1 MKEINKFFYKITF
14 LIFFVFS
21 AQAESKVL
29 SIGNSEAKVTI
40 KVFSSLTCPHCANFH
55 SNIYE
60 MLKKDYID
68 RGLVK
73 FEHHAF
79 PLDLA
84 ALNAEI
90 IVRCQDN
97 NNKKFEL
104 LTEIYKKQTT
114 WAVGS
119 DIKKINELIKKIGVN
134 FNLSNEKMDTCL
146 ENDTVQDEI
155 LEQRIEAQ
163 KEYKIESTP
172 TIIINEKKYSGKIN
186 YKEFKKNIDKKL
198 SMNFKQLEITGFK
211 SFSEKTTFFIE
222 KGLTG
227 IVGPNGCGKSNIVES
242 LRWCMG
248 ENSAKSMR
256 GSGMEDVIFS
266 GTSNRPSKN
275 ISEVSLLLDN
285 QNKEGP
291 AQYEEF
297 DEISIKRKIEKDKGS
312 KYYINDKEV
321 RARDVQT
328 FFADL
333 STGAHSP
340 SLISQGRIGQLVT
353 AKPIERK
360 SILEEA
366 AGISGI
372 HARRQE
378 AETRLNAAENNLKR
392 ADELKKQ
399 QQKQLDNLKKQAEE
413 ATRYKEISGEIKQ
426 IEAGL
431 YFLKISEIE
440 KDKKQILEKLS
451 ELDDE
456 ISAISI
462 DFNHNNTLL
471 EEENKKLSPLRD
483 KKMESA
489 AKLQKLNLDMENLVE
504 EESRVKSLQDK
515 LEKSIKTIESDLER
529 ERSISLDAD
538 LNEKR
543 LSEEKDALLKT
554 ENELLT
560 VETNSTKEL
569 KESKNLLDGLQS
581 QLDSMLDQIEK
592 DIDEDKKLLK
602 ETFRE
607 LKQLV
612 KKITSSQE
620 EYAEKYGKDR
630 SIQSDSI
637 KRKERIKNI
646 DVELKNW
653 RNLKS
658 NSEKMNSE
666 LSNRKNK
673 LFLELNDNQKN
684 PERIATSKGQN
695 LQNLENTKKRNEEIE
710 NELIAAEKKYNLIN
724 QNLKEIQIKLSDLK
738 ENKARNEA
746 TVEGIE
752 NRKKDLLHSVKNEL
766 NINDEASLLPQSD
779 LNNISPNDLPTLEEQ
794 SQKVEKA
801 KKKRESLGSVNL
813 RADEE
818 TKKYETEIKKME
830 DDRADLFSAIVKLK
844 SSIDELNQKGRE
856 RLLEAFTKVN
866 RKFNEV
872 YTKLFNGGTAKI
884 ELVDSDDP
892 LEAGLEMYVSP
903 PGKRLQSISLLSG
916 GEQALTAM
924 SLVFAVFL
932 VNPSPICV
940 LDEVDA
946 PLDDANV
953 TRFCSLLDELTKI
966 TKTKFIII
974 THHALTMSRMH
985 RLYGVTMAEQGV
997 SQLVSV
1003 DLQKAEELVA

>member
-1 MKEINKFFYKITF
+1 
-14 LIFFVFS
+14 
-21 AQAESKVL
+21 
-29 SIGNSEAKVTI
+29 
-40 KVFSSLTCPHCANFH
+40 
-55 SNIYE
+55 
-60 MLKKDYID
+60 
-68 RGLVK
+68 
-73 FEHHAF
+73 
-79 PLDLA
+79 
-84 ALNAEI
+84 
-90 IVRCQDN
+90 
-97 NNKKFEL
+97 
-104 LTEIYKKQTT
+104 
-114 WAVGS
+114 
-119 DIKKINELIKKIGVN
+119 
-134 FNLSNEKMDTCL
+134 
-146 ENDTVQDEI
+146 
-155 LEQRIEAQ
+155 
-163 KEYKIESTP
+163 
-172 TIIINEKKYSGKIN
+172 
-186 YKEFKKNIDKKL
+186 
-198 SMNFKQLEITGFK
+198 MNFKKLEITGFK
-211 SFSEKTTFFIE
+211 SFSEKTNFLIE

-275 ISEVSLLLDN
+275 ISEVALLLDN
-285 QNKEGP
+285 QNKAGP
-291 AQYEEF
+291 AQYKEF
-297 DEISIKRKIEKDKGS
+297 DEISIRRKIEKDKGS

-413 ATRYKEISGEIKQ
+413 ATRYKEISKEIKK

-431 YFLKISEIE
+431 YFLKINEIE
-440 KDKKQILEKLS
+440 KDKKLIVEKLN

-456 ISAISI
+456 ISAINI

-471 EEENKKLSPLRD
+471 EEENKKLAPLRD

-489 AKLQKLNLDMENLVE
+489 AKLQKLNLDMANLSE
-504 EESRVKSLQDK
+504 EETRVRSLQEK

-529 ERSISLDAD
+529 ERSISLDAN

-543 LSEEKDALLKT
+543 ISKEKEELLKT
-554 ENELLT
+554 ENKLLD
-560 VETNSTKEL
+560 VETSSSKEL
-569 KESKNLLDGLQS
+569 KLSKAQLDGFQT
-581 QLDSMLDQIEK
+581 QLDEMLNQIEK
-592 DIDEDKKLLK
+592 DIDEDKKLSK
-602 ETFRE
+602 DSFRS

-620 EYAEKYGKDR
+620 EYAEKFGKDK

-646 DVELKNW
+646 DTELENW
-653 RNLKS
+653 INLKS
-658 NSEKMNSE
+658 NSEKMILE

-673 LFLELNDNQKN
+673 LLLELSDNQKN

-710 NELIAAEKKYNLIN
+710 NELIEAEKKYNLIN
-724 QNLKEIQIKLSDLK
+724 QNLKQIQLKLSELK

-766 NINDEASLLPQSD
+766 NINDEVSILPQSD
-779 LNNISPNDLPTLEEQ
+779 LNDISPDSLPSLEEQ
-794 SQKVEKA
+794 SQKAEKI
-801 KKKRESLGSVNL
+801 KKQRESLGSVNL

-818 TKKYETEIKKME
+818 TRKYETEIKKME
-830 DDRADLFSAIVKLK
+830 DDRADLYSAIVKLK
-844 SSIDELNQKGRE
+844 TSIDELNQKGRE

-916 GEQALTAM
+916 GEQALTGM

-953 TRFCSLLDELTKI
+953 TRFCALLDELTKI

-1003 DLQKAEELVA
+1003 DLQKAEEMVA

>member
-1 MKEINKFFYKITF
+1 MKFKN
-14 LIFFVFS
+14 L
-21 AQAESKVL
+21 
-29 SIGNSEAKVTI
+29 
-40 KVFSSLTCPHCANFH
+40 
-55 SNIYE
+55 E
-60 MLKKDYID
+60 M
-68 RGLVK
+68 
-73 FEHHAF
+73 
-79 PLDLA
+79 
-84 ALNAEI
+84 
-90 IVRCQDN
+90 
-97 NNKKFEL
+97 
-104 LTEIYKKQTT
+104 
-114 WAVGS
+114 
-119 DIKKINELIKKIGVN
+119 
-134 FNLSNEKMDTCL
+134 
-146 ENDTVQDEI
+146 
-155 LEQRIEAQ
+155 
-163 KEYKIESTP
+163 
-172 TIIINEKKYSGKIN
+172 
-186 YKEFKKNIDKKL
+186 
-198 SMNFKQLEITGFK
+198 TGFK
-211 SFSEKTTFFIE
+211 SFSEKTTILIE

-227 IVGPNGCGKSNIVES
+227 IVGPNGCGKSNIVEA

-285 QNKEGP
+285 QEKSGP
-291 AQYEEF
+291 IQFKEF

-392 ADELKKQ
+392 ADELKRQ

-413 ATRYKEISGEIKQ
+413 ATRYKEISNQIKK

-431 YFLKISEIE
+431 YFLKIKDIE
-440 KDKKQILEKLS
+440 KDKKQIQEKLG
-451 ELDDE
+451 ELEDE
-456 ISAISI
+456 ISAVNI
-462 DFNHNNTLL
+462 DYNHNNTLL
-471 EEENKKLSPLRD
+471 DEENKKLSPLRD
-483 KKMESA
+483 KKIESA
-489 AKLQKLNLDMENLVE
+489 ASLQKLNLDMSNLVE
-504 EESRVKSLQDK
+504 EEARVKTLQEK

-529 ERSISLDAD
+529 EKSISLDAD
-538 LNEKR
+538 LNERRISK
-543 LSEEKDALLKT
+543 EKEDLLNTENKLLDVESKSSKELQISKT
-554 ENELLT
+554 ELN
-560 VETNSTKEL
+560 K
-569 KESKNLLDGLQS
+569 LQN
-581 QLDSMLDQIEK
+581 QLDIILDQIED
-592 DIDEDKKLLK
+592 DIDNDKKLSK
-602 ETFRE
+602 QTFKN

-612 KKITSSQE
+612 QKITLSQE
-620 EYAEKYGKDR
+620 EYAEKYGKNK
-630 SIQSDSI
+630 SIESDSI

-646 DVELKNW
+646 DVELENW
-653 RNLKS
+653 GNLKT
-658 NSEKMNSE
+658 NSKKMIS
-666 LSNRKNK
+666 
-673 LFLELNDNQKN
+673 ELNDRSNKIKLEINENQKN

-695 LQNLENTKKRNEEIE
+695 LQNLENIKKRNEEIE
-710 NELIAAEKKYNLIN
+710 NELIEAEKKYNSIN
-724 QNLKEIQIKLSDLK
+724 ENLREIQLKLTDLK

-746 TVEGIE
+746 TIEGIE
-752 NRKKDLLHSVKNEL
+752 NRKKDLLYSVKNEL
-766 NINDEASLLPQSD
+766 NITNESSILPQSD
-779 LNNISPNDLPTLEEQ
+779 LSDIEIENFPSIEEQ
-794 SQKVEKA
+794 TEKIEKT
-801 KKKRESLGSVNL
+801 KKLRDSLGSVNL

-830 DDRADLFSAIVKLK
+830 DDRADLYSAIVKLK
-844 SSIDELNQKGRE
+844 TSIEELNQKGRE
-856 RLLEAFTKVN
+856 RLLEAYAKVN

-892 LEAGLEMYVSP
+892 LEAGLEMFVSP
-903 PGKRLQSISLLSG
+903 PGKRLQSITLLSG
-916 GEQALTAM
+916 GEQALTAL

-953 TRFCSLLDELTKI
+953 TRFCGLLDDLTKI
-966 TKTKFIII
+966 TNTKFIII
-974 THHALTMSRMH
+974 THHALTMSRMD
-985 RLYGVTMAEQGV
+985 RLYGVTMAEQGI

-1003 DLQKAEELVA
+1003 DLQRAEELVA

>member
-1 MKEINKFFYKITF
+1 MKFKN
-14 LIFFVFS
+14 L
-21 AQAESKVL
+21 
-29 SIGNSEAKVTI
+29 
-40 KVFSSLTCPHCANFH
+40 
-55 SNIYE
+55 E
-60 MLKKDYID
+60 M
-68 RGLVK
+68 
-73 FEHHAF
+73 
-79 PLDLA
+79 
-84 ALNAEI
+84 
-90 IVRCQDN
+90 
-97 NNKKFEL
+97 
-104 LTEIYKKQTT
+104 
-114 WAVGS
+114 
-119 DIKKINELIKKIGVN
+119 
-134 FNLSNEKMDTCL
+134 
-146 ENDTVQDEI
+146 
-155 LEQRIEAQ
+155 
-163 KEYKIESTP
+163 
-172 TIIINEKKYSGKIN
+172 
-186 YKEFKKNIDKKL
+186 
-198 SMNFKQLEITGFK
+198 TGFK
-211 SFSEKTTFFIE
+211 SFSEKTTVLIE

-227 IVGPNGCGKSNIVES
+227 IVGPNGCGKSNIVEA

-266 GTSNRPSKN
+266 GTSNLPSKN
-275 ISEVSLLLDN
+275 ISEVKILLDN
-285 QNKEGP
+285 LEKSGPVQYKEF
-291 AQYEEF
+291 E
-297 DEISIKRKIEKDKGS
+297 EISVKRKIEKDKGS

-360 SILEEA
+360 TILEEA

-392 ADELKKQ
+392 ADELKRQ

-413 ATRYKEISGEIKQ
+413 ATRYKEISKEIKK

-431 YFLKISEIE
+431 YFLKIKEIE
-440 KDKKQILEKLS
+440 KDKKQISEKLS

-456 ISAISI
+456 ISAINI

-471 EEENKKLSPLRD
+471 DEENKKLAPLRD

-489 AKLQKLNLDMENLVE
+489 ATLQKINLDIKNLVE
-504 EESRVKSLQDK
+504 EETRVKALQEK
-515 LEKSIKTIESDLER
+515 LEKSFKTVNSDLER
-529 ERSISLDAD
+529 EKSISLDAD

-543 LSEEKDALLKT
+543 ISKEKEDLLNT
-554 ENELLT
+554 ENKLLEVETTSSKELL
-560 VETNSTKEL
+560 S
-569 KESKNLLDGLQS
+569 SKS
-581 QLDSMLDQIEK
+581 QLNQLQNQLDLMLDQIEK
-592 DIDEDKKLLK
+592 DIDKDIKLSK
-602 ETFRE
+602 ETFKN

-612 KKITSSQE
+612 KKITLSQE
-620 EYAEKYGKDR
+620 DYAEKYGKNK
-630 SIQSDSI
+630 SIESDSI

-646 DVELKNW
+646 SIELENW
-653 RNLKS
+653 RNLKT
-658 NSEKMNSE
+658 NSEKMISE
-666 LSNRKNK
+666 LNDRKNK
-673 LFLELNDNQKN
+673 IELELGDNQKN

-695 LQNLENTKKRNEEIE
+695 LQNLENTKKRNQEIE
-710 NELIAAEKKYNLIN
+710 IELIEAEKKYNSIN
-724 QNLKEIQIKLSDLK
+724 ENIREIQVKLTGLK

-746 TVEGIE
+746 TIEGIE
-752 NRKKDLLHSVKNEL
+752 NRKKDLLYSVKNDL
-766 NINDEASLLPQSD
+766 NIENESSILAFSD
-779 LNNISPNDLPTLEEQ
+779 LHELEGESLPTIQEQ
-794 SQKVEKA
+794 IDKIEKT
-801 KKKRESLGSVNL
+801 KKKRDSLGSVNL

-818 TKKYETEIKKME
+818 TKRYETEIKKME
-830 DDRADLFSAIVKLK
+830 DEREDLYSAIVKLK
-844 SSIDELNQKGRE
+844 TSIDELNQKGRE
-856 RLLEAFTKVN
+856 RLLDAYTKVN

-892 LEAGLEMYVSP
+892 LEAGLEMFVSP
-903 PGKRLQSISLLSG
+903 PGKRLQSITLLSG
-916 GEQALTAM
+916 GEQALTAL

-953 TRFCSLLDELTKI
+953 TRFCNLLDELTKI
-966 TKTKFIII
+966 TNTKFIII
-974 THHALTMSRMH
+974 THHALTMSKMD

-1003 DLQKAEELVA
+1003 DLQRAEELVA

>member
-1 MKEINKFFYKITF
+1 MK
-14 LIFFVFS
+14 
-21 AQAESKVL
+21 
-29 SIGNSEAKVTI
+29 
-40 KVFSSLTCPHCANFH
+40 
-55 SNIYE
+55 
-60 MLKKDYID
+60 
-68 RGLVK
+68 
-73 FEHHAF
+73 
-79 PLDLA
+79 
-84 ALNAEI
+84 
-90 IVRCQDN
+90 
-97 NNKKFEL
+97 
-104 LTEIYKKQTT
+104 
-114 WAVGS
+114 
-119 DIKKINELIKKIGVN
+119 
-134 FNLSNEKMDTCL
+134 
-146 ENDTVQDEI
+146 
-155 LEQRIEAQ
+155 
-163 KEYKIESTP
+163 
-172 TIIINEKKYSGKIN
+172 
-186 YKEFKKNIDKKL
+186 FKKLD
-198 SMNFKQLEITGFK
+198 ITGFK
-211 SFSEKTTFFIE
+211 SFSEKTTFLIE
-222 KGLTG
+222 DGLTG

-275 ISEVSLLLDN
+275 ISEVALLLEN
-285 QNKEGP
+285 QNKDGP
-291 AQYEEF
+291 SQYNEF
-297 DEISIKRKIEKDKGS
+297 DEISVRRKIEKDKGS

-328 FFADL
+328 LFADL

-372 HARRQE
+372 HARRHE

-413 ATRYKEISGEIKQ
+413 ATKYKEISKEIKK

-431 YFLKISEIE
+431 YYLKIKEIE
-440 KDKKQILEKLS
+440 KDKKDILEKLG
-451 ELDDE
+451 EYEDE
-456 ISAISI
+456 ISAVNI
-462 DFNHNNTLL
+462 DLNHNNTLL
-471 EEENKKLSPLRD
+471 DEENTKLTPLRD
-483 KKMESA
+483 KKIESA
-489 AKLQKLNLDMENLVE
+489 ASLQKLNLDMSNLIE
-504 EESRVKSLQDK
+504 EEARVKSLQEK
-515 LEKSIKTIESDLER
+515 LEKSIKTVESDLER
-529 ERSISLDAD
+529 EKSISLDAD

-543 LSEEKDALLKT
+543 ISREKEELLKT
-554 ENELLT
+554 ENKLLE
-560 VETNSTKEL
+560 VETSSSKEL
-569 KESKNLLDGLQS
+569 KNSKEKLDNLQNELNLLLDG
-581 QLDSMLDQIEK
+581 IEK
-592 DIDEDKKLLK
+592 DIDQNKKLTK
-602 ETFRE
+602 ETFRK
-607 LKQLV
+607 LKKLV
-612 KKITSSQE
+612 KNITSSQE
-620 EYAEKYGKDR
+620 EYAEKFSKDK

-646 DVELKNW
+646 DIELENW
-653 RNLKS
+653 RNLRS
-658 NSEKMNSE
+658 NSEKMTSE
-666 LSNRKNK
+666 LAERKNK
-673 LFLELNDNQKN
+673 LQAEINENQKN

-710 NELIAAEKKYNLIN
+710 RELIDSEKKYNSIN
-724 QNLKEIQIKLSDLK
+724 QNIKEIQLKLSGLK

-746 TVEGIE
+746 TIEGIE
-752 NRKKDLLHSVKNEL
+752 NRKKDLLYSVKNEL
-766 NINDEASLLPQSD
+766 KIENEESILSQSD
-779 LNNISPNDLPTLEEQ
+779 LNELTPENLPTIEDQL
-794 SQKVEKA
+794 QKVEKV
-801 KKKRESLGSVNL
+801 KKQRESLGSVNL

-830 DDRADLFSAIVKLK
+830 DDRADLYSAIVKLK
-844 SSIDELNQKGRE
+844 TSIEELNQKGRE

-884 ELVDSDDP
+884 ELVDSEDP
-892 LEAGLEMYVSP
+892 LEAGLEMFVSP
-903 PGKRLQSISLLSG
+903 PGKRLQSITLLSG
-916 GEQALTAM
+916 GEQALTAL
-924 SLVFAVFL
+924 SLIFAVFL

-953 TRFCSLLDELTKI
+953 TRFCGLLDELTKI
-966 TKTKFIII
+966 TNTKFIII

>member
-1 MKEINKFFYKITF
+1 MQFKKLEIN
-14 LIFFVFS
+14 
-21 AQAESKVL
+21 
-29 SIGNSEAKVTI
+29 
-40 KVFSSLTCPHCANFH
+40 
-55 SNIYE
+55 
-60 MLKKDYID
+60 
-68 RGLVK
+68 
-73 FEHHAF
+73 
-79 PLDLA
+79 
-84 ALNAEI
+84 
-90 IVRCQDN
+90 
-97 NNKKFEL
+97 
-104 LTEIYKKQTT
+104 
-114 WAVGS
+114 
-119 DIKKINELIKKIGVN
+119 
-134 FNLSNEKMDTCL
+134 
-146 ENDTVQDEI
+146 
-155 LEQRIEAQ
+155 
-163 KEYKIESTP
+163 
-172 TIIINEKKYSGKIN
+172 
-186 YKEFKKNIDKKL
+186 
-198 SMNFKQLEITGFK
+198 GFK
-211 SFSEKTTFFIE
+211 SFSEKTTFLIQN
-222 KGLTG
+222 GLTG

-266 GTSNRPSKN
+266 GTSNKPSKN
-275 ISEVSLLLDN
+275 ISEVALLLDN
-285 QNKEGP
+285 KDKDGP
-291 AQYEEF
+291 SQYNEF
-297 DEISIKRKIEKDKGS
+297 DEIGVKRKIEKDKGS

-353 AKPIERK
+353 AKPIERR
-360 SILEEA
+360 SVLEEA

-392 ADELKKQ
+392 ADELKRQ

-413 ATRYKEISGEIKQ
+413 ATRYKEISKEIKK
-426 IEAGL
+426 IESGL
-431 YFLKISEIE
+431 YYLKIREIE
-440 KDKKQILEKLS
+440 KDKKQIIDKLS

-456 ISAISI
+456 MSAINI
-462 DFNHNNTLL
+462 DLNHNNSLL

-483 KKMESA
+483 KKMESV
-489 AKLQKLNLDMENLVE
+489 AKLQKLNLDMTSLE
-504 EESRVKSLQDK
+504 EEETRVKSLQIK
-515 LEKSIKTIESDLER
+515 LEKSIRTIESDLER
-529 ERSISLDAD
+529 ERSISLDAE

-543 LSEEKDALLKT
+543 ISKEKEELLKT
-554 ENELLT
+554 ENELIE
-560 VETNSTKEL
+560 VESVSSKELNASKTNLNNLQTQLDALLNKIEGYIDQEKKLTKE
-569 KESKNLLDGLQS
+569 
-581 QLDSMLDQIEK
+581 I
-592 DIDEDKKLLK
+592 
-602 ETFRE
+602 FRE
-607 LKQLV
+607 LKELV
-612 KKITSSQE
+612 KKITLSQE
-620 EYAEKYGKDR
+620 EYAEKYGKNK

-646 DVELKNW
+646 DIELENW

-658 NSEKMNSE
+658 NSEKMTA
-666 LSNRKNK
+666 
-673 LFLELNDNQKN
+673 ELNERKDKIKFELNENKKN

-710 NELIAAEKKYNLIN
+710 TELVESESKHNLIS
-724 QNLKEIQIKLSDLK
+724 QNLKEIQSKLSDLK
-738 ENKARNEA
+738 EKKARNEA
-746 TVEGIE
+746 TIEGID
-752 NRKKDLLHSVKNEL
+752 NRKKDLMYSVKNEL
-766 NINDEASLLPQSD
+766 NIQNETSLLSQSD
-779 LNNISPNDLPTLEEQ
+779 FSNLSPEDLPSIDDQTL
-794 SQKVEKA
+794 KVEEV
-801 KKKRESLGSVNL
+801 KKQRESLGSVNL

-830 DDRADLFSAIVKLK
+830 DDRADLYSAIVKLK
-844 SSIDELNQKGRE
+844 ASIDELNQKGRE

-872 YTKLFNGGTAKI
+872 YTKLFSGGTAKI

-892 LEAGLEMYVSP
+892 LEAGLEMFVSP
-903 PGKRLQSISLLSG
+903 PGKRLQSITLLSG
-916 GEQALTAM
+916 GEQALTAL
-924 SLVFAVFL
+924 SLIFAVFL

-953 TRFCSLLDELTKI
+953 TRFCGLLDELTKI

-985 RLYGVTMAEQGV
+985 RLYGVTMAEKGI

>member
-1 MKEINKFFYKITF
+1 
-14 LIFFVFS
+14 
-21 AQAESKVL
+21 
-29 SIGNSEAKVTI
+29 
-40 KVFSSLTCPHCANFH
+40 
-55 SNIYE
+55 
-60 MLKKDYID
+60 
-68 RGLVK
+68 
-73 FEHHAF
+73 
-79 PLDLA
+79 
-84 ALNAEI
+84 
-90 IVRCQDN
+90 
-97 NNKKFEL
+97 
-104 LTEIYKKQTT
+104 
-114 WAVGS
+114 
-119 DIKKINELIKKIGVN
+119 
-134 FNLSNEKMDTCL
+134 
-146 ENDTVQDEI
+146 
-155 LEQRIEAQ
+155 
-163 KEYKIESTP
+163 
-172 TIIINEKKYSGKIN
+172 
-186 YKEFKKNIDKKL
+186 
-198 SMNFKQLEITGFK
+198 MNFKQLEITGFK
-211 SFSEKTTFFIE
+211 SFSEKTKFLIE
-222 KGLTG
+222 NGLTG

-266 GTSNRPSKN
+266 GTSNRASKN
-275 ISEVSLLLDN
+275 ISEVTLLLDN
-285 QNKEGP
+285 KDKGGP
-291 AQYEEF
+291 AQYKDF
-297 DEISIKRKIEKDKGS
+297 DEILVRRKIEKEKGS

-328 FFADL
+328 FFADI

-353 AKPIERK
+353 SKPIERK

-413 ATRYKEISGEIKQ
+413 ATRYKEISGEIKK

-431 YFLKISEIE
+431 YYLKIREIE
-440 KDKKQILEKLS
+440 KDKKNIAEKLS

-456 ISAISI
+456 ISAVNI

-471 EEENKKLSPLRD
+471 EEESKKLTPLRD

-489 AKLQKLNLDMENLVE
+489 AKLQKLNLDMSNLIE
-504 EESRVKSLQDK
+504 EELRVKSLQEK
-515 LEKSIKTIESDLER
+515 LIKSVKTIDSDLER

-543 LSEEKDALLKT
+543 ILKEKESLLKT
-554 ENELLT
+554 ENDLLG
-560 VETNSTKEL
+560 VETNSSKEL
-569 KESKNLLDGLQS
+569 KISKAQLDDLQS
-581 QLDSMLDQIEK
+581 HLDIMLNQIEK
-592 DIDEDKKLLK
+592 DIDADKKFSK
-602 ETFRE
+602 ETFRK
-607 LKQLV
+607 LKKLV
-612 KKITSSQE
+612 KQITSSQE
-620 EYAEKYGKDR
+620 DYAEKYGKDK

-646 DVELKNW
+646 DVELENW
-653 RNLKS
+653 RNLKT

-666 LSNRKNK
+666 LSDRKNK
-673 LFLELNDNQKN
+673 LLLELSDNQKN

-710 NELIAAEKKYNLIN
+710 NELKAAEKKYNLIN
-724 QNLKEIQIKLSDLK
+724 QNLKEIQSKLSNLK

-746 TVEGIE
+746 TIEGIE

-766 NINDEASLLPQSD
+766 NIIDESSLLPQSD
-779 LNNISPNDLPTLEEQ
+779 LNDISPNSLPSLETQ
-794 SQKVEKA
+794 SQKVEKI
-801 KKKRESLGSVNL
+801 KKQRESLGSVNL

-830 DDRADLFSAIVKLK
+830 DDRADLYSAIVKLK
-844 SSIDELNQKGRE
+844 TSIDELNQKGRE
-856 RLLEAFTKVN
+856 RLLEAFVKVN

-985 RLYGVTMAEQGV
+985 RLYGVTMAEQGI

>member
-1 MKEINKFFYKITF
+1 MK
-14 LIFFVFS
+14 
-21 AQAESKVL
+21 
-29 SIGNSEAKVTI
+29 
-40 KVFSSLTCPHCANFH
+40 
-55 SNIYE
+55 
-60 MLKKDYID
+60 
-68 RGLVK
+68 
-73 FEHHAF
+73 
-79 PLDLA
+79 
-84 ALNAEI
+84 
-90 IVRCQDN
+90 
-97 NNKKFEL
+97 
-104 LTEIYKKQTT
+104 
-114 WAVGS
+114 
-119 DIKKINELIKKIGVN
+119 
-134 FNLSNEKMDTCL
+134 
-146 ENDTVQDEI
+146 
-155 LEQRIEAQ
+155 
-163 KEYKIESTP
+163 
-172 TIIINEKKYSGKIN
+172 
-186 YKEFKKNIDKKL
+186 
-198 SMNFKQLEITGFK
+198 FKQLNITGFK
-211 SFSEKTTFFIE
+211 SFSEKTTFLIE
-222 KGLTG
+222 NGLTG
-227 IVGPNGCGKSNIVES
+227 IVGPNGCGKSNIVEA

-266 GTSNRPSKN
+266 GTSNRSSKN
-275 ISEVSLLLDN
+275 ISEVALLLDN
-285 QNKEGP
+285 QEKEGP
-291 AQYEEF
+291 TQYKEF
-297 DEISIKRKIEKDKGS
+297 DEVVVKRKIEKDKGS

-328 FFADL
+328 LFADL

-353 AKPIERK
+353 SKPIERK

-413 ATRYKEISGEIKQ
+413 ATRYKEISREIKKV
-426 IEAGL
+426 EAGL
-431 YFLKISEIE
+431 YFLKIREIE
-440 KDKKQILEKLS
+440 KDKKQISEKLS
-451 ELDDE
+451 ELEDE
-456 ISAISI
+456 ISAINI
-462 DFNHNNTLL
+462 DFNHNNSLL
-471 EEENKKLSPLRD
+471 EEESKKLAPLRD

-489 AKLQKLNLDMENLVE
+489 ARLQKLNLDMTGLIE
-504 EESRVKSLQDK
+504 EEARVRSLQEK
-515 LEKSIKTIESDLER
+515 LEKSIKTIISDLER
-529 ERSISLDAD
+529 EKSISLDAN

-543 LSEEKDALLKT
+543 ISKEKEELLKT
-554 ENELLT
+554 ENELAN
-560 VETNSTKEL
+560 VETNSSKEL
-569 KESKNLLDGLQS
+569 KISKSKLDDLQS
-581 QLDSMLDQIEK
+581 QLDKILDKIEK
-592 DIDEDKKLLK
+592 DIDDEKKLSK
-602 ETFRE
+602 KDFSE
-607 LKQLV
+607 LRHIV
-612 KKITSSQE
+612 KKITTSQE
-620 EYAEKYGKDR
+620 EYAEKYGKDK

-646 DVELKNW
+646 DVELENW
-653 RNLKS
+653 RNLKT
-658 NSEKMNSE
+658 NSEKMISE
-666 LSNRKNK
+666 LSDRKNK
-673 LFLELNDNQKN
+673 LQSEQMENQKN

-710 NELIAAEKKYNLIN
+710 KELIEAEKKYDSIN
-724 QNLKEIQIKLSDLK
+724 QNIKEVQTKLSNLK

-746 TVEGIE
+746 TIEGIE
-752 NRKKDLLHSVKNEL
+752 NRKKDLLYSVKSEL
-766 NINDEASLLPQSD
+766 NIQNENEILPQSD
-779 LNNISPNDLPTLEEQ
+779 LNEISLDNLPSIDDQLKK
-794 SQKVEKA
+794 SEKI
-801 KKKRESLGSVNL
+801 KKQRESLGSVNL

-830 DDRADLFSAIVKLK
+830 DDRADLYSAIVKLK
-844 SSIDELNQKGRE
+844 TSIDELNQKGRE
-856 RLLEAFTKVN
+856 RLLDAFTRVN

-903 PGKRLQSISLLSG
+903 PGKRLQSITLLSG
-916 GEQALTAM
+916 GEQALTAL

-953 TRFCSLLDELTKI
+953 TRFCSLLDELTRI

>member
-1 MKEINKFFYKITF
+1 MKFKKLEIN
-14 LIFFVFS
+14 
-21 AQAESKVL
+21 
-29 SIGNSEAKVTI
+29 
-40 KVFSSLTCPHCANFH
+40 
-55 SNIYE
+55 
-60 MLKKDYID
+60 
-68 RGLVK
+68 
-73 FEHHAF
+73 
-79 PLDLA
+79 
-84 ALNAEI
+84 
-90 IVRCQDN
+90 
-97 NNKKFEL
+97 
-104 LTEIYKKQTT
+104 
-114 WAVGS
+114 
-119 DIKKINELIKKIGVN
+119 
-134 FNLSNEKMDTCL
+134 
-146 ENDTVQDEI
+146 
-155 LEQRIEAQ
+155 
-163 KEYKIESTP
+163 
-172 TIIINEKKYSGKIN
+172 
-186 YKEFKKNIDKKL
+186 
-198 SMNFKQLEITGFK
+198 GFK
-211 SFSEKTTFFIE
+211 SFSEKTTFLIQD
-222 KGLTG
+222 GLTG

-285 QNKEGP
+285 SNKESLS
-291 AQYEEF
+291 QYKDF
-297 DEISIKRKIEKDKGS
+297 DEIGIKRKIEKDKGS

-353 AKPIERK
+353 AKPIERRA
-360 SILEEA
+360 ILEEA

-413 ATRYKEISGEIKQ
+413 ATRYKEISKEIKKF
-426 IEAGL
+426 EAGL
-431 YFLKISEIE
+431 YFLKIQEIE
-440 KDKKQILEKLS
+440 KDKKLISEKLG

-456 ISAISI
+456 VSAISI

-471 EEENKKLSPLRD
+471 EEERKKLTPLRD

-489 AKLQKLNLDMENLVE
+489 AKLQKINLDITGLDE
-504 EESRVKSLQDK
+504 EEVRVKSLQVK
-515 LEKSIKTIESDLER
+515 LEKSITTIESDSER
-529 ERSISLDAD
+529 ERSISLDAG

-543 LSEEKDALLKT
+543 ISKEKEELLKT
-554 ENELLT
+554 ENELIQ
-560 VETNSTKEL
+560 VETASSEEL
-569 KESKNLLDGLQS
+569 NASKTNLNNFQS
-581 QLDSMLDQIEK
+581 QLDALLNRIETYIDQE
-592 DIDEDKKLLK
+592 KKLSK
-602 ETFRE
+602 EIFHE
-607 LKQLV
+607 LKGLV
-612 KKITSSQE
+612 KKITFSQE
-620 EYAEKYGKDR
+620 EYAEKYGKNK

-646 DVELKNW
+646 DIELENW

-658 NSEKMNSE
+658 NSERMISE
-666 LSNRKNK
+666 LNERKDKIKSELDENK
-673 LFLELNDNQKN
+673 KN
-684 PERIATSKGQN
+684 PERIAISKGQN
-695 LQNLENTKKRNEEIE
+695 LQNLENTKKRSEEIE
-710 NELIAAEKKYNLIN
+710 IELIESEKKYNLIN
-724 QNLKEIQIKLSDLK
+724 QNLKEIQSKLSDLK

-746 TVEGIE
+746 TIEGMDS
-752 NRKKDLLHSVKNEL
+752 RKNDLLYSVKNEL
-766 NINDEASLLPQSD
+766 SIENERSLFSESD
-779 LNNISPNDLPTLEEQ
+779 LSNLSNEDFPSIENQTL
-794 SQKVEKA
+794 KIEKI
-801 KKKRESLGSVNL
+801 KKQRESFGSVNL

-818 TKKYETEIKKME
+818 TKKYEIEIKKME
-830 DDRADLFSAIVKLK
+830 DDRSDLYSAIVKLK
-844 SSIDELNQKGRE
+844 ASIDELNQKGRE

-872 YTKLFNGGTAKI
+872 YTKLFSGGTAKI

-892 LEAGLEMYVSP
+892 LEAGLEMFVSP
-903 PGKRLQSISLLSG
+903 PGKRLQSITLLSG
-916 GEQALTAM
+916 GEQALTAL
-924 SLVFAVFL
+924 SLIFAVFL

-953 TRFCSLLDELTKI
+953 TRFCGLLDELTKI
-966 TKTKFIII
+966 TKTRFIII

-985 RLYGVTMAEQGV
+985 RLYGVTMAEQGI
-997 SQLVSV
+997 SQLVAV

>member
-1 MKEINKFFYKITF
+1 MK
-14 LIFFVFS
+14 
-21 AQAESKVL
+21 
-29 SIGNSEAKVTI
+29 
-40 KVFSSLTCPHCANFH
+40 
-55 SNIYE
+55 
-60 MLKKDYID
+60 
-68 RGLVK
+68 
-73 FEHHAF
+73 
-79 PLDLA
+79 
-84 ALNAEI
+84 
-90 IVRCQDN
+90 
-97 NNKKFEL
+97 
-104 LTEIYKKQTT
+104 
-114 WAVGS
+114 
-119 DIKKINELIKKIGVN
+119 
-134 FNLSNEKMDTCL
+134 
-146 ENDTVQDEI
+146 
-155 LEQRIEAQ
+155 
-163 KEYKIESTP
+163 
-172 TIIINEKKYSGKIN
+172 
-186 YKEFKKNIDKKL
+186 
-198 SMNFKQLEITGFK
+198 FKQLNITGFK
-211 SFSEKTTFFIE
+211 SFSEKTAFLIE
-222 KGLTG
+222 DGLTG

-266 GTSNRPSKN
+266 GTSNKPSKN

-291 AQYEEF
+291 AQYKDF
-297 DEISIKRKIEKDKGS
+297 DELIIKRKIEKDKGS
-312 KYYINDKEV
+312 KYYINEKEV

-340 SLISQGRIGQLVT
+340 SLISQGKIGQLVT
-353 AKPIERK
+353 SKPIERK

-372 HARRQE
+372 HSRRQE

-413 ATRYKEISGEIKQ
+413 ATRYKEISREIKSV
-426 IEAGL
+426 EAGL
-431 YFLKISEIE
+431 YFLKIREIE
-440 KDKKQILEKLS
+440 KDKKKIVEKLS
-451 ELDDE
+451 ELEDE
-456 ISAISI
+456 ISAINI

-471 EEENKKLSPLRD
+471 EEENKKLAPLRD

-489 AKLQKLNLDMENLVE
+489 ASLQKLNLNMASLDE
-504 EESRVKSLQDK
+504 EEARVKSLQEK
-515 LEKSIKTIESDLER
+515 LEKSIRTVESDLER
-529 ERSISLDAD
+529 EKSISLDAD

-543 LSEEKDALLKT
+543 ISKEKEELLKT
-554 ENELLT
+554 EGELVK
-560 VETNSTKEL
+560 VEASSSKEL
-569 KESKNLLDGLQS
+569 RESKSQLDNLQS
-581 QLDSMLDQIEK
+581 QLDDILDKIEK
-592 DIDEDKKLLK
+592 DIDNDKKLTK
-602 ETFRE
+602 KIFIE
-607 LKQLV
+607 LKQIV
-612 KKITSSQE
+612 KKITLSQE
-620 EYAEKYGKDR
+620 EYAEKFGKDK

-646 DVELKNW
+646 DVELENW

-658 NSEKMNSE
+658 NSEKMIFE
-666 LSNRKNK
+666 LTDRKRK
-673 LFLELNDNQKN
+673 IQVELNDNQKN

-710 NELIAAEKKYNLIN
+710 KELIEAEKKYNAIN
-724 QNLKEIQIKLSDLK
+724 QNIKEVQSKLSELK

-746 TVEGIE
+746 TIEGIE
-752 NRKKDLLHSVKNEL
+752 NRKKDLLYSVKSEL
-766 NINDEASLLPQSD
+766 NIDNEDELLPKSD
-779 LNNISPNDLPTLEEQ
+779 LNQISPDSLPSLTEQ
-794 SQKVEKA
+794 SQKSEKI
-801 KKKRESLGSVNL
+801 KKQRESLGSVNL
-813 RADEE
+813 RADKE

-830 DDRADLFSAIVKLK
+830 DDRADLYSAIVKLK
-844 SSIDELNQKGRE
+844 TSIDELNQKGRE
-856 RLLEAFTKVN
+856 RLLDAFSKVN

-903 PGKRLQSISLLSG
+903 PGKRLQSITLLSG
-916 GEQALTAM
+916 GEQALTAL

-953 TRFCSLLDELTKI
+953 TRFCGLLDELTKM

>member
-1 MKEINKFFYKITF
+1 MRFKKLEIN
-14 LIFFVFS
+14 
-21 AQAESKVL
+21 
-29 SIGNSEAKVTI
+29 
-40 KVFSSLTCPHCANFH
+40 
-55 SNIYE
+55 
-60 MLKKDYID
+60 
-68 RGLVK
+68 
-73 FEHHAF
+73 
-79 PLDLA
+79 
-84 ALNAEI
+84 
-90 IVRCQDN
+90 
-97 NNKKFEL
+97 
-104 LTEIYKKQTT
+104 
-114 WAVGS
+114 
-119 DIKKINELIKKIGVN
+119 
-134 FNLSNEKMDTCL
+134 
-146 ENDTVQDEI
+146 
-155 LEQRIEAQ
+155 
-163 KEYKIESTP
+163 
-172 TIIINEKKYSGKIN
+172 
-186 YKEFKKNIDKKL
+186 
-198 SMNFKQLEITGFK
+198 GFK
-211 SFSEKTTFFIE
+211 SFYDKTTVLIGE
-222 KGLTG
+222 GLTG

-266 GTSNRPSKN
+266 GTANRPSKN
-275 ISEVSLLLDN
+275 ISEVALLLDN
-285 QNKEGP
+285 KTKSGP
-291 AQYEEF
+291 AQYDDF
-297 DEISIKRKIEKDKGS
+297 DELSIKRKIEKDKGS
-312 KYYINDKEV
+312 KYYINNKEV

-340 SLISQGRIGQLVT
+340 SLISQGKIGQLVT
-353 AKPIERK
+353 SKPIERRA
-360 SILEEA
+360 ILEEA

-413 ATRYKEISGEIKQ
+413 ATRYKEVSREIKK
-426 IEAGL
+426 IGAGL
-431 YFLKISEIE
+431 YYLKIQEIE
-440 KDKKQILEKLS
+440 KDKKKITEKLN

-456 ISAISI
+456 ISATNI
-462 DFNHNNTLL
+462 DYNHNNTLL

-489 AKLQKLNLDMENLVE
+489 TKLQKLNLDMTSLGE
-504 EESRVKSLQDK
+504 EETRVKSLQVK

-529 ERSISLDAD
+529 ERSISLDAG

-543 LSEEKDALLKT
+543 ISKEKEELLKT
-554 ENELLT
+554 ENELLK
-560 VETNSTKEL
+560 VESTSSKEL
-569 KESKNLLDGLQS
+569 NNSKQDLNNLQAQLDTLLDT
-581 QLDSMLDQIEK
+581 IEK
-592 DIDEDKKLLK
+592 YIDQDKKLTK
-602 ETFRE
+602 DIFHE

-612 KKITSSQE
+612 KKITLSQE
-620 EYAEKYGKDR
+620 EYADKYGKNR

-646 DVELKNW
+646 DVELENW

-658 NSEKMNSE
+658 NSEKMISE
-666 LSNRKNK
+666 LEKRKNK
-673 LFLELNDNQKN
+673 IQLELNENQKN

-710 NELIAAEKKYNLIN
+710 IELIEAEKKYNLIN
-724 QNLKEIQIKLSDLK
+724 ENLKEIQLKLSDLK

-746 TVEGIE
+746 TIEGIE
-752 NRKKDLLHSVKNEL
+752 NRKKDLMYSVKNEL
-766 NINDEASLLPQSD
+766 NIENEIALLTQSD
-779 LNNISPNDLPTLEEQ
+779 LNNLSLENLPSIDEQ
-794 SQKVEKA
+794 AEKVEKI
-801 KKKRESLGSVNL
+801 KKQRESLGSVNL

-818 TKKYETEIKKME
+818 TRKYQSEIKQME
-830 DDRADLFSAIVKLK
+830 DDRSDLYSAIVKLK
-844 SSIDELNQKGRE
+844 KSIDELNQKGRE

-872 YTKLFNGGTAKI
+872 YTKLFSGGSAKI

-892 LEAGLEMYVSP
+892 LEAGLEMFVSP
-903 PGKRLQSISLLSG
+903 PGKRLQSITLLSG
-916 GEQALTAM
+916 GEQALTAL

-953 TRFCSLLDELTKI
+953 TRFCALLDELTKI

-997 SQLVSV
+997 SQLVAV
-1003 DLQKAEELVA
+1003 DLEKAEELVA

>member
-1 MKEINKFFYKITF
+1 MK
-14 LIFFVFS
+14 
-21 AQAESKVL
+21 
-29 SIGNSEAKVTI
+29 
-40 KVFSSLTCPHCANFH
+40 
-55 SNIYE
+55 
-60 MLKKDYID
+60 
-68 RGLVK
+68 
-73 FEHHAF
+73 
-79 PLDLA
+79 
-84 ALNAEI
+84 
-90 IVRCQDN
+90 
-97 NNKKFEL
+97 
-104 LTEIYKKQTT
+104 
-114 WAVGS
+114 
-119 DIKKINELIKKIGVN
+119 
-134 FNLSNEKMDTCL
+134 
-146 ENDTVQDEI
+146 
-155 LEQRIEAQ
+155 
-163 KEYKIESTP
+163 
-172 TIIINEKKYSGKIN
+172 
-186 YKEFKKNIDKKL
+186 
-198 SMNFKQLEITGFK
+198 FKQLDITGFK
-211 SFSEKTTFFIE
+211 SFFEKTTFLIE
-222 KGLTG
+222 DGLTG
-227 IVGPNGCGKSNIVES
+227 IVGPNGCGKSNIVEA

-256 GSGMEDVIFS
+256 GTGMEDVIFS

-275 ISEVSLLLDN
+275 ISEVTLLLDN
-285 QNKEGP
+285 QSKDGP
-291 AQYEEF
+291 AQYKEF
-297 DEISIKRKIEKDKGS
+297 DELTIKRKIEKDKGS
-312 KYYINDKEV
+312 KYYINEKEV
-321 RARDVQT
+321 RARDIQT
-328 FFADL
+328 LFADL

-340 SLISQGRIGQLVT
+340 SLISQGKIGQLVT
-353 AKPIERK
+353 SKPIERK

-413 ATRYKEISGEIKQ
+413 ATRYKEISKEIKKA
-426 IEAGL
+426 EAGI
-431 YFLKISEIE
+431 YYLKIREIE
-440 KDKKQILEKLS
+440 RDKKKIVEKLS

-456 ISAISI
+456 ISAINI

-471 EEENKKLSPLRD
+471 EEENKKLAPLRD

-489 AKLQKLNLDMENLVE
+489 ARLQKLNLDMAGLDE
-504 EESRVKSLQDK
+504 EEARVKSLQEK
-515 LEKSIKTIESDLER
+515 LEKSIKTVESDLER
-529 ERSISLDAD
+529 EKSISLDAD

-543 LSEEKDALLKT
+543 VSKEKEELLKT
-554 ENELLT
+554 ESELSK
-560 VETNSTKEL
+560 VESNSSKEL
-569 KESKNLLDGLQS
+569 KESKS
-581 QLDSMLDQIEK
+581 QLDLLQTKLDDMLNKIEK
-592 DIDEDKKLLK
+592 DIDENKKITKAIFIDLK
-602 ETFRE
+602 
-607 LKQLV
+607 KLV

-620 EYAEKYGKDR
+620 VYAERYGKDK

-646 DVELKNW
+646 DLELENW

-658 NSEKMNSE
+658 NSEKMIFE
-666 LSNRKNK
+666 LTDRKNK
-673 LFLELNDNQKN
+673 IQIELTENQRN

-695 LQNLENTKKRNEEIE
+695 QQNLENTKKRNEEIE
-710 NELIAAEKKYNLIN
+710 NELLDAEKKYNAIN
-724 QNLKEIQIKLSDLK
+724 QNIKEIQTNLSELK

-752 NRKKDLLHSVKNEL
+752 NRKKDLLYSIKSEL
-766 NINDEASLLPQSD
+766 NIEREEELLPRSD
-779 LNNISPNDLPTLEEQ
+779 LNQISPDNFPSLEEQ
-794 SQKVEKA
+794 SKKSEKI
-801 KKKRESLGSVNL
+801 KKRRESLGSVNL

-830 DDRADLFSAIVKLK
+830 DDRADLYSAIVKLK
-844 SSIDELNQKGRE
+844 TSIDELNQKGRE
-856 RLLEAFTKVN
+856 RLLDAFTKVN

-903 PGKRLQSISLLSG
+903 PGKRLQSITLLSG
-916 GEQALTAM
+916 GEQALTAL

-932 VNPSPICV
+932 VNPSPICI

-953 TRFCSLLDELTKI
+953 TRFCGLLDELTKI

>member
-1 MKEINKFFYKITF
+1 
-14 LIFFVFS
+14 
-21 AQAESKVL
+21 
-29 SIGNSEAKVTI
+29 
-40 KVFSSLTCPHCANFH
+40 
-55 SNIYE
+55 
-60 MLKKDYID
+60 
-68 RGLVK
+68 
-73 FEHHAF
+73 
-79 PLDLA
+79 
-84 ALNAEI
+84 
-90 IVRCQDN
+90 
-97 NNKKFEL
+97 
-104 LTEIYKKQTT
+104 
-114 WAVGS
+114 
-119 DIKKINELIKKIGVN
+119 
-134 FNLSNEKMDTCL
+134 
-146 ENDTVQDEI
+146 
-155 LEQRIEAQ
+155 
-163 KEYKIESTP
+163 
-172 TIIINEKKYSGKIN
+172 
-186 YKEFKKNIDKKL
+186 
-198 SMNFKQLEITGFK
+198 MNFKRLEITGFK
-211 SFSEKTTFFIE
+211 SFSEKTNFLIE
-222 KGLTG
+222 NGLTG

-275 ISEVSLLLDN
+275 ISEVVLLLDN
-285 QNKEGP
+285 QSKEGP
-291 AQYEEF
+291 TQYKEL
-297 DEISIKRKIEKDKGS
+297 DEIFVKRKIEKDKGS

-321 RARDVQT
+321 RAKDVQT

-413 ATRYKEISGEIKQ
+413 ATRYKEISREIKK

-431 YFLKISEIE
+431 YYLKISEIE
-440 KDKKQILEKLS
+440 KDKKLIVEKLS
-451 ELDDE
+451 EMDDE
-456 ISAISI
+456 ISTVNI

-471 EEENKKLSPLRD
+471 EEENKKLAPLRD

-489 AKLQKLNLDMENLVE
+489 AKLQKLNLDMANLVE
-504 EESRVKSLQDK
+504 EESRVKSLQEK

-543 LSEEKDALLKT
+543 ILKEKEELLKT
-554 ENELLT
+554 ENELLN
-560 VETNSTKEL
+560 VEASSSKEL
-569 KESKNLLDGLQS
+569 KTSKAQLDVLQS
-581 QLDSMLDQIEK
+581 QLDTVLDQIER
-592 DIDEDKKLLK
+592 DIDEDKKLTK
-602 ETFRE
+602 DSFRD
-607 LKQLV
+607 LRQLV

-620 EYAEKYGKDR
+620 EYAEKYGKDK

-646 DVELKNW
+646 DIELENW

-666 LSNRKNK
+666 LSDRKNK
-673 LFLELNDNQKN
+673 LLLELNDNQKN

-695 LQNLENTKKRNEEIE
+695 LQNLENTEKRNEEIE
-710 NELIAAEKKYNLIN
+710 NELLEAEKKYSYIN
-724 QNLKEIQIKLSDLK
+724 QNLKEIQLKLSGLK

-746 TVEGIE
+746 TIEGIE
-752 NRKKDLLHSVKNEL
+752 NRKRDLLHSVKNEL
-766 NINDEASLLPQSD
+766 NINDESLLLPQSD
-779 LNNISPNDLPTLEEQ
+779 LNDISQKNLPSLEEQ
-794 SQKVEKA
+794 SQKVEKI
-801 KKKRESLGSVNL
+801 KKKRDSLGSVNL

-830 DDRADLFSAIVKLK
+830 DDRADLYSAIVKLK
-844 SSIDELNQKGRE
+844 ASIDELNQKGRE

-953 TRFCSLLDELTKI
+953 TRFCGLLDELTKT